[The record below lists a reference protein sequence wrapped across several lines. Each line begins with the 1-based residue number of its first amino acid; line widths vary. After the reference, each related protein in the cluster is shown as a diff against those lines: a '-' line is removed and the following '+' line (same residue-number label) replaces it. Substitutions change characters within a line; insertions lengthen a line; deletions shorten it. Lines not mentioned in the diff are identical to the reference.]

1 MKKTLHS
8 KILYLF
14 IYGYF
19 SLFGIIGTILL
30 YHAISKKEHDL
41 FIAFLIVLSILI
53 GLMLLFQFKIQRVY
67 IIDSDVTIKG
77 LFNGIQDHDSSSN
90 FVIDDIKSGF
100 LSMGVFRVTLKNTVN
115 KKTYRFLI
123 TNFSANTI
131 QKDLTNSKNNNPLP
145 RWRSLPDNTV

>member
-14 IYGYF
+14 LYGYF

-41 FIAFLIVLSILI
+41 FIAFLIVMSILI
-53 GLMLLFQFKIQRVY
+53 GMMLLFQFKIQRAY
-67 IIDSDVTIKG
+67 IADSEVTVKG
-77 LFNGIQDHDSSSN
+77 LFIGVKDHDSSSS
-90 FVIDDIKSGF
+90 FVIDNIKSGF

-115 KKTYRFLI
+115 KKKYHFLI
-123 TNFSANTI
+123 TNFRANSI
-131 QKDLTNSKNNNPLP
+131 QKDLANSKK
-145 RWRSLPDNTV
+145 